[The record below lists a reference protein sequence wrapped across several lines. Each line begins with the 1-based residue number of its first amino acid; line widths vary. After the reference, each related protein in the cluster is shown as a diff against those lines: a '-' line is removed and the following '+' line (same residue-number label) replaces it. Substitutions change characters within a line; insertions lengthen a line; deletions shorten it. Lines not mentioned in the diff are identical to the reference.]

1 MDTLPLHPALVHLP
15 IALVLFAPIFAA
27 YIALEIARVGR
38 LLQANPAGDSEA
50 ESEARKTAQEYARR
64 RWSLVVIWMF
74 LQTALIYG
82 TMVSGEQDADLMK
95 ANAAFADRAENLAA
109 IDAHEN
115 AAGLLLLA
123 SAAGLFAALI
133 AWKPGASARLW
144 RRITLGVQ
152 LLALI
157 ACLHTARLGG
167 ELVYQH
173 GAAGVHME
181 AAARDDETQ
190 E

>member
-1 MDTLPLHPALVHLP
+1 MNALPLHPALVHLP
-15 IALVLFAPIFAA
+15 IALVLFAPLFAA
-27 YIALEIARVGR
+27 YIALEITRVGR
-38 LLQANPAGDSEA
+38 IFQENPAGDPEA
-50 ESEARKTAQEYARR
+50 ESDSRTVAQEYARR

-95 ANAAFADRAENLAA
+95 ANAIFTRHAANLAA

-133 AWKPGASARLW
+133 AWKPGPSARLW

-152 LLALI
+152 LLAI
-157 ACLHTARLGG
+157 VACVHTARLGG

-173 GAAGVHME
+173 GAAGVHVE
-181 AAARDDETQ
+181 ATRDDATQ
-190 E
+190 DD